1 MEELLDELLEECRPY
16 TQQGKL
22 ADYIPE
28 LTKGNLDD
36 FGIYVVRCDGKS
48 YRAGDYNKPF
58 TIQSIVKP
66 ILLLQALM
74 DNGMDYVR
82 SKVGVEAT
90 GKPFDAINMTD
101 QTLLSENINPMV
113 NMGAIAMCSLIK
125 GDTYQERVQRV
136 LELTRKLAGNP
147 DISID

>member
-16 TQQGKL
+16 TRQGKL

-36 FGIYVVRCDGKS
+36 FGIYVICCDGKS
-48 YRAGDYNKPF
+48 YRAGDYSKPF

-74 DNGMDYVR
+74 DN
-82 SKVGVEAT
+82 
-90 GKPFDAINMTD
+90 
-101 QTLLSENINPMV
+101 
-113 NMGAIAMCSLIK
+113 
-125 GDTYQERVQRV
+125 
-136 LELTRKLAGNP
+136 LEL
-147 DISID
+147 